1 MKPKLYKSLLYSMV
15 GAGMLSLGS
24 CTDLSETIYNQIAS
38 EKYEFTEKDAASM
51 FAPVYSSLRNFY
63 WAWYGYADLDIC
75 TDMWVIPL
83 RIGVGWGDLYI
94 NLHEHT
100 FHSEIGHFSGLWSN
114 AYSGINACNKLLAD
128 EAVQESEE
136 SVAQLRAY
144 RALYYYLLFDL
155 FRNIPLDTTYDHPDG
170 WLPEQAESQEVW
182 DFIIS
187 ELDDIKDKCG
197 DEVEMGQINNYT
209 VHMILAKMYLNHNA
223 WFDDHSDDSY
233 YRKCVDEL
241 NVIIESNK
249 FSLAPNY
256 ADNFKEDISSSPE
269 IIFGIP
275 FEYLYAS
282 GNYFANLW
290 MNEAGRATFGFTG
303 WATGGGAGLP
313 QFLDNYDKNNDT
325 RYTDCWIGG
334 VQQDQSGNTIYVD
347 GQPLNYTY
355 EIRSTDNPGCYPMEG
370 YRLVKYEIKDG
381 DWGTSYDDVPFFRYA
396 DVLMMKAEC
405 LLRLGGYNGET
416 EQDAASLVTQVRQRA
431 FKGNPDKAT
440 RTVAQLKGG
449 SVYSYGHRE
458 NIAQQDE
465 ADNWVT
471 TTEGGSDIELG
482 GLLDD
487 LGWEFLAE
495 HHRRQDLIRFRLTSG
510 QNVYNG
516 KSWFCKDAKTDPTDK
531 HCDIFPIPKSIMD
544 GNINLVQNPGY

>member
-249 FSLAPNY
+249 FSLAPN
-256 ADNFKEDISSSPE
+256 
-269 IIFGIP
+269 
-275 FEYLYAS
+275 
-282 GNYFANLW
+282 
-290 MNEAGRATFGFTG
+290 
-303 WATGGGAGLP
+303 
-313 QFLDNYDKNNDT
+313 
-325 RYTDCWIGG
+325 
-334 VQQDQSGNTIYVD
+334 
-347 GQPLNYTY
+347 
-355 EIRSTDNPGCYPMEG
+355 
-370 YRLVKYEIKDG
+370 
-381 DWGTSYDDVPFFRYA
+381 
-396 DVLMMKAEC
+396 
-405 LLRLGGYNGET
+405 
-416 EQDAASLVTQVRQRA
+416 
-431 FKGNPDKAT
+431 
-440 RTVAQLKGG
+440 
-449 SVYSYGHRE
+449 
-458 NIAQQDE
+458 
-465 ADNWVT
+465 
-471 TTEGGSDIELG
+471 
-482 GLLDD
+482 
-487 LGWEFLAE
+487 
-495 HHRRQDLIRFRLTSG
+495 
-510 QNVYNG
+510 
-516 KSWFCKDAKTDPTDK
+516 
-531 HCDIFPIPKSIMD
+531 
-544 GNINLVQNPGY
+544 

>member
-1 MKPKLYKSLLYSMV
+1 
-15 GAGMLSLGS
+15 
-24 CTDLSETIYNQIAS
+24 
-38 EKYEFTEKDAASM
+38 
-51 FAPVYSSLRNFY
+51 
-63 WAWYGYADLDIC
+63 
-75 TDMWVIPL
+75 
-83 RIGVGWGDLYI
+83 
-94 NLHEHT
+94 
-100 FHSEIGHFSGLWSN
+100 
-114 AYSGINACNKLLAD
+114 
-128 EAVQESEE
+128 
-136 SVAQLRAY
+136 
-144 RALYYYLLFDL
+144 
-155 FRNIPLDTTYDHPDG
+155 
-170 WLPEQAESQEVW
+170 
-182 DFIIS
+182 
-187 ELDDIKDKCG
+187 
-197 DEVEMGQINNYT
+197 
-209 VHMILAKMYLNHNA
+209 MILAKMYLNHNA

-303 WATGGGAGLP
+303 WATGGGAALP
-313 QFLDNYDKNNDT
+313 QFLDTYDKNNDT

-431 FKGNPDKAT
+431 FKG
-440 RTVAQLKGG
+440 L
-449 SVYSYGHRE
+449 S
-458 NIAQQDE
+458 
-465 ADNWVT
+465 
-471 TTEGGSDIELG
+471 
-482 GLLDD
+482 
-487 LGWEFLAE
+487 
-495 HHRRQDLIRFRLTSG
+495 LI
-510 QNVYNG
+510 
-516 KSWFCKDAKTDPTDK
+516 
-531 HCDIFPIPKSIMD
+531 HI
-544 GNINLVQNPGY
+544 